1 MIDLLRSHRAKIP
14 YLGDMLFSILT
25 FPVVFTFMQKWIAEQ
40 RDADTV
46 IWLCAMYV
54 TLGLVHL
61 FRAFRLRK
69 RSRSAFIAHLVY
81 CAFLALS
88 GAVLAAIG
96 IPETGFI
103 WYAMPFWVC
112 MLSERVLDIV
122 RNRRVWRILFN
133 LVAILLILSFAF
145 GVTDMFALISVGLT
159 ASFASLLTIM
169 VLIFSQIR
177 LDILKEIVR
186 KTYAIEII
194 FGLLVMMVS
203 FSNVLI
209 YVDTSFESFWD
220 ALWYCFAIVTTIG
233 FGDITATTGIGRLLS
248 VILGLY
254 GIIVVSLITSI
265 IVNFYSEVKSDGD
278 AEDADAL
285 KAAPD
290 TEKETQETEES

>member
-25 FPVVFTFMQKWIAEQ
+25 FPIVFTFMQKWIAEQ

-61 FRAFRLRK
+61 FRAFRLRE

-233 FGDITATTGIGRLLS
+233 FGDVTAATGIGRCLS
-248 VILGLY
+248 AILGIY
-254 GIIVVSLITSI
+254 GIVVVALITSI
-265 IVNFYSEVKSDGD
+265 IVNFYGEMKKN
-278 AEDADAL
+278 EAD
-285 KAAPD
+285 
-290 TEKETQETEES
+290 